1 MMVMASNS
9 DKYAAVGRE
18 RYEELW
24 LEDSVIWNHQGN
36 IGLRL
41 LVEKVIWTLSKAT
54 SGKDSGDEEDMFV
67 DDMGRGSCSAGLY
80 FKDGVRNI
88 KHGQWHDGVDISKRN
103 SQHANENGK
112 GNEDDGVLESCC
124 GKRGAPELMDM

>member
-18 RYEELW
+18 RYKELW
-24 LEDSVIWNHQGN
+24 LEDNVIWNHQGN
-36 IGLRL
+36 IAMRALILIQGIMAFLGCFP
-41 LVEKVIWTLSKAT
+41 

-67 DDMGRGSCSAGLY
+67 DDMGRGSCSIGLY
-80 FKDGVRNI
+80 FKVGVRNI

-103 SQHANENGK
+103 SKHANENGK
-112 GNEDDGVLESCC
+112 GNEDDGVLKSCC
-124 GKRGAPELMDM
+124 GK